1 MKEGVEIFLKK
12 KEKDFL
18 INMSSFY
25 DCPFL
30 LEDSSGCFIWGNI
43 VHSTYK
49 RIASVNDSRI
59 EVYDINKVATYIRS
73 KIINL

>member
-1 MKEGVEIFLKK
+1 MKEGVEVVLKK

-30 LEDSSGCFIWGNI
+30 LEDASGRCVWGNI
-43 VHSTYK
+43 VHSTFI
-49 RIASVNDSRI
+49 RIASVCDSRVEI
-59 EVYDINKVATYIRS
+59 YDINKVTTYIRS